1 MTKILICDDEGIVRQ
16 SLQFMIEKA
25 FGDECEL
32 EFARNGRT
40 AIELAES
47 FHPDIILMDIQM
59 PGINGIEAMQE
70 IRREDKHV
78 VFIVLT
84 AYDKFEYTQKSIDI
98 GVLSYLI
105 KTHQ

>member
-47 FHPDIILMDIQM
+47 FHPDIILMISRCRGSTGSR
-59 PGINGIEAMQE
+59 PC
-70 IRREDKHV
+70 RRSAER
-78 VFIVLT
+78 T
-84 AYDKFEYTQKSIDI
+84 SM
-98 GVLSYLI
+98 
-105 KTHQ
+105 